1 VLSRLIVSIAV
12 LAAATS
18 PSLASKLV
26 EPSLHIAAG
35 GASAP
40 QVALT
45 LDACM
50 GGADERILG
59 ELVADHVPA
68 TIFVTGRWLRH
79 NPAAV
84 RQLLA
89 HPELFELE
97 DHGENHVPAVIG
109 SERPYGLS
117 PAGTADAVAH
127 EVLGGRT
134 DLERAGG
141 GEARWYRGAT
151 ALYSPDALQLI
162 GKLGLRVAGFSLNG
176 DLGASVSESTAAR
189 RIEGAR
195 DGDVIISHVN
205 QPSRPAGAGVAEG
218 VHALVAKGYHFVRL
232 EDVAEIGG

>member
-1 VLSRLIVSIAV
+1 
-12 LAAATS
+12 
-18 PSLASKLV
+18 
-26 EPSLHIAAG
+26 
-35 GASAP
+35 
-40 QVALT
+40 VALT

-79 NPAAV
+79 NAAAV
-84 RQLLA
+84 KLLLA
-89 HPELFELE
+89 HPDLFELE
-97 DHGENHVPAVIG
+97 DHGENHIPAVIG
-109 SERPYGLS
+109 SVRPYGLA
-117 PAGTADAVAH
+117 PAGTVDAVAH
-127 EVLGGRT
+127 EVMDGRA

-151 ALYSPDALQLI
+151 ALYSTDALELI
-162 GKLGLRVAGFSLNG
+162 AKLGLRVAGFSLNG
-176 DLGASVSESTAAR
+176 ELGASVSEHTAAR
-189 RIEGAR
+189 RIEAAR

-205 QPSRPAGAGVAEG
+205 QPGRPAGAGVVEG